1 MSDRFVQLSRM
12 IAFALRHHPERFGL
26 ELDTDGWVGLDALVR
41 SIARESK
48 WASLSRDDVFAMLA
62 AAGKQRYEIRASN
75 IRAIY
80 GHSFAGKI
88 EHAPAVPPD
97 RLYHGTTSAALMGI
111 RRNGLKPM
119 RRQYVHL
126 SLDAETAATV
136 ARRRKSTPVIML
148 VNARE
153 AYESGVSFYHGSDQ
167 VWLAGEI
174 APHYLSLSDG
184 RRFREVP
191 LAARLTRG

>member
-1 MSDRFVQLSRM
+1 MRLHSA
-12 IAFALRHHPERFGL
+12 I
-26 ELDTDGWVGLDALVR
+26 
-41 SIARESK
+41 
-48 WASLSRDDVFAMLA
+48 
-62 AAGKQRYEIRASN
+62 

-88 EHAPAVPPD
+88 EHAPTVPPD
-97 RLYHGTTSAALMGI
+97 RLYHGTTPAALMGI
-111 RRNGLKPM
+111 QRNGLKPM

-126 SLDAETAATV
+126 SLDAETAVTV
-136 ARRRKSTPVIML
+136 AQRLTSTPVIIL

-153 AYESGVSFYHGSDQ
+153 AYESGVSFYSGSDQ

-184 RRFREVP
+184 RRFAEVP
-191 LAARLTRG
+191 PAARLTRG